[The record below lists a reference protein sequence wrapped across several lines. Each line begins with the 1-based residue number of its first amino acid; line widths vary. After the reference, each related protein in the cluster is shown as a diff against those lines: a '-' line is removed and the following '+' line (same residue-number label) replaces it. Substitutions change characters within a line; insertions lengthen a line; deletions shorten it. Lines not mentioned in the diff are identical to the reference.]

1 MSGPLFHLFRYR
13 NLLADTLAAHRAI
26 IEREGSCW
34 WGWWQ
39 RPFEDS
45 RIELWE
51 ALDLALRSGPLEI
64 GLFNSAPDCDGGGVV
79 HLAQLAE
86 IVRPR
91 RDHAAPAVPKP
102 ELVPDYYRET
112 PFSSAWMRLTNI
124 NPDPIDATRFFGK
137 YSFARAPKLAGIDA
151 DQRERFV
158 DKKVLDADEL
168 RTMDTTIWEL
178 RKSKS
183 GDREHRI
190 LTASS
195 RVTSPLDARPILL
208 RSSKILHLSDLH
220 FATQDTNR
228 AEHRWHLTNEGAATL
243 QRQILHALG
252 SNPDVGLVIISGDLT
267 YRAAADEFYEAFR
280 FIHALLGMLGLGT
293 EHLVMV
299 PGNHDIAWTKQPD
312 DAWQPS
318 LPVSEAPEAATKQY
332 RAFYE
337 RIFRHPA
344 ASHFAVARRFV
355 CPNGSCLEVGGLNTS
370 ALEQGKSWLA
380 GMGRVDDLAF
390 GDVTQTLGW
399 HEHTPSLALRILAL
413 HHHVTV
419 TEDVLPTAEFMRGF
433 GMASDAKRTLRQ
445 AARRGVQLILHG
457 HRHQPFLG
465 AEQVYAELERTQT
478 SWSLG
483 KIGIVGA
490 GSAGSTA
497 VRNHDNY
504 FNVFEVHPTRID
516 LDIFRADSPE
526 GTRGEFSRMHRWTAR
541 LHLDQHR
548 LLVGDWTLSTP

>member
-13 NLLADTLAAHRAI
+13 NLLTDDTLAAHRAVI
-26 IEREGSCW
+26 GREGSCW

-45 RIELWE
+45 RLELWE
-51 ALDLALRSGPLEI
+51 ALELELRGGPLEI
-64 GLFNSAPDCDGGGVV
+64 GLFNSAPDGDGGGVV

-86 IVRPR
+86 VVRPR
-91 RDHAAPAVPKP
+91 GDHAAPAVPKP

-124 NPDPIDATRFFGK
+124 SPDPLPAAKFFGK
-137 YSFARAPKLAGIDA
+137 YSFARAPKLAGINA

-190 LTASS
+190 LTAST
-195 RVTSPLDARPILL
+195 RVTSALDDRPIPL
-208 RSSKILHLSDLH
+208 RSNKILHLSDLH
-220 FATQDTNR
+220 FATVKTNR
-228 AEHRWHLTNEGAATL
+228 DEHRWHLTNEGATTL
-243 QRQILHALG
+243 QRQIVHALG
-252 SNPDVGLVIISGDLT
+252 SKPDVGLVIISGDLT
-267 YRAAADEFYEAFR
+267 YRAEADEFYEAFR
-280 FIHALLGMLGLGT
+280 FIHALLGTLGLGT

-299 PGNHDIAWTKQPD
+299 PGNHDIAWTKKHV
-312 DAWQPS
+312 AWQPE

-332 RAFYE
+332 RDFYE
-337 RIFRHPA
+337 RVFRHPA
-344 ASHFAVARRFV
+344 ASHFAMARRFV
-355 CPNGSCLEVGGLNTS
+355 CPTGICLEVGGLNTS

-380 GMGRVDDLAF
+380 GMGRVDDSAF
-390 GDVTQTLGW
+390 GDVASTLGW
-399 HEHTPSLALRILAL
+399 LEGTPSLALRVLAL
-413 HHHVTV
+413 HHHVTP
-419 TEDVLPTAEFMRGF
+419 TEDVLPTAEFTRGF

-445 AARRGVQLILHG
+445 AARSGVHLILHG

-465 AEQVYAELERTQT
+465 AEQVYAELERTQS

-483 KIGIVGA
+483 KVGIVGA
-490 GSAGSTA
+490 GSAGSTS

-504 FNVFEVHPTRID
+504 FNVFEVHPTRVD
-516 LDIFRADSPE
+516 LDIFRCDSPE
-526 GTRGEFSRMHRWTAR
+526 GTRGEFSRMHHWTAP
-541 LHLDQHR
+541 LHLGQQR
-548 LLVGDWTLSTP
+548 LLIGDWTPSN